1 MLSLAY
7 KAIKKRLNDAI
18 PEVSGRIHW
27 YNSLLTDDHAEPVF
41 QTPTLF
47 IEFAEVQLHELKGY
61 KNIQTGR
68 LSFSIHCIEQFNYDD
83 DAVLNALSIAD
94 KVYNALHKR
103 DFKLSELPR
112 FEMLKGTDRD
122 WILLSTIVCTAVAAD
137 HRHVNLADSSV
148 RFTCEAVDVGN
159 IINVLNC

>member
-7 KAIKKRLNDAI
+7 KTIKKQLNEAI

-47 IEFAEVQLHELKGY
+47 IEFAETPLMEFKGY
-61 KNIQTGR
+61 KNIQGGR
-68 LSFSIHCIEQFNYDD
+68 LSFSIHCVEQFNYDD

-94 KVYNALHKR
+94 KVYRALHKR
-103 DFKLSELPR
+103 DFKLSELSG
-112 FEMLKGTDRD
+112 FEDLNGTNKD
-122 WILLSTIVCTAVAAD
+122 WILLSTIVRTAVSAD
-137 HRHVNLADSSV
+137 HRHINLADSIV
-148 RFTCEAVDVGN
+148 RFTCEAVDVDSN
-159 IINVLNC
+159 LKF

>member
-47 IEFAEVQLHELKGY
+47 IEFSETSLIELKGH
-61 KNIQTGR
+61 KDVQSGR
-68 LSFSIHCIEQFNYDD
+68 LSFSIHCVEQFNYDD

-94 KVYNALHKR
+94 KVYRALHKR
-103 DFKLSELPR
+103 DFKLSELSG
-112 FEMLKGTDRD
+112 FEALKDTSKD
-122 WILLSTIVCTAVAAD
+122 WVLLSTIVRTAISAD
-137 HRHVNLADSSV
+137 HRHVNLADSIV
-148 RFTCEAVDVGN
+148 RFMCEAVDVGTT
-159 IINVLNC
+159 

>member
-7 KAIKKRLNDAI
+7 QAIKKCLNDAI

-47 IEFAEVQLHELKGY
+47 IEFAETQLYELKGY
-61 KNIQTGR
+61 PSKQLQGGR
-68 LSFSIHCIEQFNYDD
+68 LSFSIHCVEQFNYND
-83 DAVLNALSIAD
+83 DAVLNALSITN
-94 KVYNALHKR
+94 KVHEALHKR

-112 FEMLKGTDRD
+112 FEALTGTSKDLV
-122 WILLSTIVCTAVAAD
+122 LLSTIVRVAVSAD
-137 HRHVNLADSSV
+137 HRHVNLADSIV
-148 RFTCEAVDVGN
+148 RFACEVVDGAQS
-159 IINVLNC
+159 

>member
-47 IEFAEVQLHELKGY
+47 IEFAETPLMELKGY
-61 KNIQTGR
+61 KNIQGGR
-68 LSFSIHCIEQFNYDD
+68 LSFSIHC
-83 DAVLNALSIAD
+83 
-94 KVYNALHKR
+94 
-103 DFKLSELPR
+103 
-112 FEMLKGTDRD
+112 
-122 WILLSTIVCTAVAAD
+122 
-137 HRHVNLADSSV
+137 
-148 RFTCEAVDVGN
+148 VDYFQQ
-159 IINVLNC
+159 

>member
-7 KAIKKRLNDAI
+7 KTIKKRLNEAI

-47 IEFAEVQLHELKGY
+47 IEFSETHLVELKGY
-61 KNIQTGR
+61 KNIQGGR
-68 LSFSIHCIEQFNYDD
+68 LSFSIHCVEQFNYDD

-94 KVYNALHKR
+94 KVYRALHKR
-103 DFKLSELPR
+103 DFKLSELSG
-112 FEMLKGTDRD
+112 FEDLNGTNKD
-122 WILLSTIVCTAVAAD
+122 WILLSTIVRTAVSAD
-137 HRHVNLADSSV
+137 HRHVNLADSIV
-148 RFTCEAVDVGN
+148 RFMCEAVDVGTQN
-159 IINVLNC
+159 IEF